1 MPTFK
6 FQEHRNSTVS
16 CRASVTSDSD
26 PFDYDMS
33 NRAQLPKGIEN
44 IRPHLESMDNVPLLV
59 SLFTDCTPENTKE
72 MVMIMQDY
80 GEVVCVLGSA
90 ANHHNV
96 QVFMQADASLA
107 IEPLYPQVCQDVPVY
122 QSPSHCPS
130 PTNLSQMLNS
140 VASSLS
146 FHMEDEVSIFHLI
159 LESRHF
165 SLCLLNAMQFWTCS
179 LILVMLAQVISQ
191 FLTLPVFLSPGQTLW
206 LTILVIP
213 MLSMSLLG
221 PNAPDKDVMNI
232 STGKNQV
239 IVEKDS
245 IKYSLFKYGL
255 KFAPTLSILIL
266 AQGLAA
272 EQNSAQDHLNL
283 VMAVIYLMA
292 ISLSFLFRG
301 QHLWQMHPGHN
312 TVYLWT
318 VLGIIFVQGLYSTI
332 IVVCSDEFKIP
343 TSASWIVWSCGLPLV
358 IAFNEAVKR
367 YEIKG
372 EVRYQK
378 RQRLEFGT
386 KLGINSPF

>member
-1 MPTFK
+1 MSAA
-6 FQEHRNSTVS
+6 Q
-16 CRASVTSDSD
+16 ASVTSDSD

-72 MVMIMQDY
+72 MVQIMQEY

-90 ANHHNV
+90 ANHHNTR
-96 QVFMQADASLA
+96 VFMQADASLA

-122 QSPSHCPS
+122 KAPANSPS
-130 PTNLSQMLNS
+130 PTSIAQTLNS
-140 VASSLS
+140 VGSSLS
-146 FHMEDEVSIFHLI
+146 FTMEDEVSIFHLI

-165 SLCLLNAMQFWTCS
+165 SLCLLNAMQFWAS
-179 LILVMLAQVISQ
+179 ALIFIMLAQASSQ
-191 FLTLPVFLSPGQTLW
+191 LLTLPLFLSPGQILY

-221 PNAPDKDVMNI
+221 PKSPDKDIMNI

-239 IVEKDS
+239 VVDKS
-245 IKYSLFKYGL
+245 SVKYSIIYYGM
-255 KFAPTLSILIL
+255 KFVPALGVLVICHVWAGATNP
-266 AQGLAA
+266 
-272 EQNSAQDHLNL
+272 EFCNDHLNL
-283 VMAVIYLMA
+283 VMTIAYLIV
-292 ISLSFLFRG
+292 ISLSFLFRSV
-301 QHLWQMHPGHN
+301 HLWQRHPGHN

-318 VLGIIFVQGLYSTI
+318 IFGIFIAQALYSLTAILTVDDFTI
-332 IVVCSDEFKIP
+332 PPDAC
-343 TSASWIVWSCGLPLV
+343 WIVWACGLPIV
-358 IAFNEAVKR
+358 MAFNELLKR

>member
-1 MPTFK
+1 
-6 FQEHRNSTVS
+6 
-16 CRASVTSDSD
+16 
-26 PFDYDMS
+26 MS

-59 SLFTDCTPENTKE
+59 SLFTDCTPNNTKE

-96 QVFMQADASLA
+96 KVFMQADASLA

-122 QSPSHCPS
+122 QAPLTCPS

-165 SLCLLNAMQFWTCS
+165 STCLLNAMQFWTSS
-179 LILVMLAQVISQ
+179 LIFVMLSQVISQ
-191 FLTLPVFLSPGQTLW
+191 FLTLPLFLSPGQTLW
-206 LTILVIP
+206 VTVLVIP
-213 MLSMSLLG
+213 MLSISLLG
-221 PNAPDKDVMNI
+221 PNSPDKDVMNI

-239 IVEKDS
+239 IVDRDS
-245 IKYSLFKYGL
+245 IKYSLFYYGL
-255 KFAPTLSILIL
+255 KFTPALSILLLNQVL
-266 AQGLAA
+266 AFEQSQGP
-272 EQNSAQDHLNL
+272 NDHLNL
-283 VMAVIYLMA
+283 VMVVIYLMA

-312 TVYLWT
+312 NVYLWT
-318 VLGIIFVQGLYSTI
+318 ILGIVIVQAFYSMI
-332 IVVCSDEFKIP
+332 IYFTEETFELPPNAC
-343 TSASWIVWSCGLPLV
+343 WILWTCGLPLV
-358 IAFNEAVKR
+358 IALNEAVKR